1 MKAAASRRHPFH
13 PLNLFESVVKFREE
27 VEAALEALLLQ
38 QIILYPTDT
47 VWGLGCDAELPR
59 AVERLYQL
67 KGRPAGQPSIVL
79 VADVVMLSR
88 YVEAVPL
95 ALAEELS
102 QAQERPTTFILP
114 ASRVVAAN
122 LIAPD
127 GTVGLRIPNDEFC
140 LKLLRRL
147 GHGVVSTSANLTG
160 QPTPGIYKEVDPV
173 IIRKVDHVVGWRQ
186 DDETRTQPSRLV
198 RMSESG
204 EVEVLR
210 P

>member
-1 MKAAASRRHPFH
+1 MKQ
-13 PLNLFESVVKFREE
+13 FREE

-79 VADVVMLSR
+79 VADVAMLSR

-198 RMSESG
+198 RVLEGG